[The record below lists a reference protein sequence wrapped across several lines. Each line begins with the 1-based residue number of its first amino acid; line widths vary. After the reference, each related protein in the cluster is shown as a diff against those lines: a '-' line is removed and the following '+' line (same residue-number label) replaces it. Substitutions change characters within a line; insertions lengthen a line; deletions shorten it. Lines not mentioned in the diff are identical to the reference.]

1 MAAVNAM
8 SAFTQKADAKLVR
21 EAALRNWTGCSISRY
36 NNVFGRMILKQLK
49 LGLLAWCA
57 SASFAVSTAYADN
70 LPVIRDRQML
80 VDGKPYLAIGGELH
94 NSSASSAEYMQP
106 IWDKLQKMHVRTVVS
121 TVSWEDFE
129 PVEGKFDYAAVDAQ
143 ITQARRHDMRLVLIW
158 FGAFKNASSTY
169 APTWVRGDAARF
181 PRAVTQGQMKEAFT
195 YAGAMPKPVLSVF
208 SPRLMEADRTAF
220 VALMKHLAAVDT
232 DHRVIMV
239 QVNNET
245 GLLRDS
251 RDRSTLAQAAWQQ
264 AVPPTL
270 LRYLASHRSM
280 LKPELDAV
288 WARQNRRTAG
298 TWAEV
303 FGTDWQADEIFMA
316 WHFATYM
323 QSLAAA
329 GKQALALPM
338 YVNGWLGPQDGQP
351 TAGLYPSGGP
361 ARRVL
366 DVWKAAAPSLD
377 MLSPDI
383 YVPDAKPVLAAYD
396 HAGNPLFVPEAQFK
410 TGDLF
415 WALGEHGA
423 LGYSVFG
430 IEDGRVDGQLAQ
442 AYAMLDPMTAII
454 TRAQAEHRIAGILL
468 DDGKPAEIKLGGYT
482 ITVQETQ
489 SLLKKML
496 LDVGLQA
503 PPPPPPMPSETE
515 GPSSRPIPGDARAF
529 GLIIAEGND
538 SFLLLGKG
546 FTADF
551 SKGSRVSEVDRVE
564 EGQFGRGGWTPGRV
578 INGDE
583 RLSVIPIDHIGMVRI
598 RLLTTSHRS

>member
-1 MAAVNAM
+1 M
-8 SAFTQKADAKLVR
+8 KHLIW
-21 EAALRNWTGCSISRY
+21 AL
-36 NNVFGRMILKQLK
+36 
-49 LGLLAWCA
+49 LLCCA
-57 SASFAVSTAYADN
+57 SASLSVSAASADN
-70 LPVIRDRQML
+70 LPLIRNRQLL

-94 NSSASSAEYMQP
+94 NSSASSPEYMEP
-106 IWDKLQKMHVRTVVS
+106 IWDKLQKMHVRTVVG

-129 PVEGKFDYAAVDAQ
+129 PAEGKYDYTAVDAQ
-143 ITQARRHDMRLVLIW
+143 IAQARRRDMRLVLIW

-169 APTWVRGDAARF
+169 APSWVRGDAARF
-181 PRAVTQGQMKEAFT
+181 PRAVAQGEMKEAFT

-208 SPRLMEADRTAF
+208 SSRLMDADRAAF

-239 QVNNET
+239 QVNNES

-251 RDRSTLAQAAWQQ
+251 RDRSPLAEAAWKQ
-264 AVPPTL
+264 AVPPALT
-270 LRYLASHRSM
+270 RYLADHRGT

-288 WARQNRRTAG
+288 WARQNRRSAG

-316 WHFATYM
+316 WHFGRYM
-323 QSLAAA
+323 EALAAA
-329 GKQALALPM
+329 GKRALALPM
-338 YVNGWLGPQDGQP
+338 YVNGWLGPQEGQP

-361 ARRVL
+361 AKRVL

-377 MLSPDI
+377 LLAPDI
-383 YVPDAKPVLAAYD
+383 YVPDAKAVLAAYD
-396 HAGNPLFVPEAQFK
+396 HADNPLFVPEAQFK

-430 IEDGRVDGQLAQ
+430 IEDGRIDGQLAQ
-442 AYAMLDPMTAII
+442 AYDLLEPMAAVI
-454 TRAQAEHRIAGILL
+454 TRAQAERRIAGVLL

-482 ITVQETQ
+482 ITVRETQ

-496 LDVGLQA
+496 LDAGLQA
-503 PPPPPPMPSETE
+503 PPAPPPLPSETE
-515 GPSSRPIPGDARAF
+515 GPSSRPIPGDSRAF
-529 GLIIAEGND
+529 GLIIAEGGN
-538 SFLLLGKG
+538 SFLLIGKG

-551 SKGSRVSEVDRVE
+551 SSGPHLVEVDHVE
-564 EGQFGRGGWTPGRV
+564 EGRFNESGWHAGRV

-583 RLSVIPIDHIGMVRI
+583 RLSIIPLDRIGSVRV
-598 RLLTTSHRS
+598 RLLPPVH

>member
-1 MAAVNAM
+1 MKRLILG
-8 SAFTQKADAKLVR
+8 TLV
-21 EAALRNWTGCSISRY
+21 WFVSTS
-36 NNVFGRMILKQLK
+36 
-49 LGLLAWCA
+49 LGA
-57 SASFAVSTAYADN
+57 SAAGADS
-70 LPVIRDRQML
+70 LPVIRHRQLL

-94 NSSASSAEYMQP
+94 NSSASSSDYMEP
-106 IWDKLQKMHVRTVVS
+106 IWDKLQKMHVRTVVG

-129 PVEGKFDYAAVDAQ
+129 PVEGEYDYKAVDAQ
-143 ITQARRHDMRLVLIW
+143 IAQARRHDMRLVLIW

-181 PRAVTQGQMKEAFT
+181 PRAVVQGAMKEAFT
-195 YAGAMPKPVLSVF
+195 YAGAIPKPVLSVF
-208 SPRLMEADRTAF
+208 SPRLVDADRTAF

-251 RDRSTLAQAAWQQ
+251 RDRSPLGEAAWKQT
-264 AVPPTL
+264 VPPVL
-270 LRYLASHRSM
+270 MRYLASHRST
-280 LKPELDAV
+280 LKRELDDV
-288 WARQNRRTAG
+288 WARQNRRPGG

-316 WHFATYM
+316 WHFGRYA
-323 QSLAAA
+323 QALAAA

-338 YVNGWLGPQDGQP
+338 YVNGWLGPQEGQP
-351 TAGLYPSGGP
+351 TAGHYPSGGP
-361 ARRVL
+361 AKRVL

-377 MLSPDI
+377 LLAPDI
-383 YVPDAKPVLAAYD
+383 YVPDAKPVLADYD

-430 IEDGRVDGQLAQ
+430 IEDGRIDGQLAQ
-442 AYAMLDPMTAII
+442 AYAMLDPMTAVI

-468 DDGKPAEIKLGGYT
+468 DEGKPAKIKLGGYT
-482 ITVQETQ
+482 ITIRETQ
-489 SLLKKML
+489 SLLKQML
-496 LDVGLQA
+496 LDAGLQA
-503 PPPPPPMPSETE
+503 PPQSPPLPSETE

-529 GLIIAEGND
+529 GLIIAEGANR
-538 SFLLLGKG
+538 FLMLGKG

-551 SKGSRVSEVDRVE
+551 EVGSRIAEIDHVE
-564 EGQFGRGGWTPGRV
+564 EGTYQDGGWKVGR
-578 INGDE
+578 ILNGDE
-583 RLSVIPIDHIGMVRI
+583 RLSIIPIDQIGMVRI
-598 RLLTTSHRS
+598 RLLPPGS